1 MAGVFATQQ
10 LEKADETVRD
20 APMLPTDRALSEID
34 NALLDPMDTSSIKSS
49 PAQQPETDSQPVG
62 SSPPQDHVQTYSHLG
77 PSFANPV
84 PRYVATIDDPHPWGP
99 LFGSPFVRPR
109 FAFSPKSRAAT
120 RMKSNPIAVA
130 KPSVNRTKQTSFA
143 ARNGSAFVGLNHT
156 ARPFWNN
163 RVVNGTSLLAGG
175 VPSVANRGLAWT
187 NFQKVNLPSQGQALK
202 SDRSVSL
209 LSGFSSLPRKRS
221 IDEGATSNP
230 TQEVLDDSNNIPSAK
245 YRRVDQSGSRS
256 SPVLPGSQTGE
267 ACGKADSAPT
277 AADNSEGN
285 MPIHTGKASS
295 TVISSPKHKAIES
308 LISESRVE
316 GLTSESQLNIA
327 EATTQSSGGNFPA
340 HSRISPS
347 LCPRG
352 SKPIEGP
359 KPIEGA
365 IRPFEVRGVI
375 HQWHDS
381 FPHGPMR
388 IPGSWPEGFHF
399 DPIANVRKGCNDSLQ
414 VTPLRIS
421 TAFQSSAIPSPEH
434 EDGQQISR
442 SWQETLFNARNSIVG
457 RVVRKAFSYAWS
469 TVTRLFK
476 PSAGSSRRTAAAVST
491 SPTRANLRNFP
502 EQQRQLLKSHQ
513 WRKERGYPTVEQ
525 YPFPELSLDI
535 PLYPTG
541 AASQTE
547 SMADVRGL
555 SVSKKPTGTPR
566 QPRRRIGTSGPRPVS
581 LKEQEKHGKENRARV
596 ESLSPRLKRRLLAG
610 TRLSRWRN
618 ARRQRALAHALETT
632 EHDAV
637 RPLQPSAKPLSI
649 SLIGS
654 RRSTLMQPR
663 ATTEP
668 KAKLK
673 RVRFQE
679 PLTETPT
686 TTAPALLTELAP
698 HLTPPSPKV
707 DRVAQRTEQQIVE
720 EKENVPPA
728 TDAAKKVE
736 LAARDDELRTRRDD
750 WLRAEFP
757 FGRPVSAVRLFYPV
771 KKPLPPGRTES
782 IYAAEWRKIEE
793 EQKAKLKPTR
803 VKPEGPAVRPLP
815 PKWETKVSEIKSM
828 PNNRQIA
835 TTLSGD
841 PLTKRDLATCY
852 TPMAW
857 LNDEII
863 NSYLALIVDYLRRSH
878 GNAGRHDKPRFH
890 AFNTFFFSNLR
901 DKGYQSVRRWATRAK
916 IGGEALLNVDT
927 VFIPVHN
934 SAHWTLIVVRPGE
947 RTIEHFDSL
956 GSLSRRH
963 VGLVQGW
970 LRAELAS
977 RYVEEEWT
985 VLPSISPQQD
995 NGSDCGVFLLSTA
1008 KAVAIGLEPLSYGAK
1023 DIVVLRRKIVAEL
1036 MNGGLEGDFDP
1047 TSGGGEPLL

>member
-10 LEKADETVRD
+10 LEKVDETARD
-20 APMLPTDRALSEID
+20 ARMLPTDHAQSEID
-34 NALLDPMDTSSIKSS
+34 NTLLDPMDTSSIKSS
-49 PAQQPETDSQPVG
+49 PAQQPETGAHPV
-62 SSPPQDHVQTYSHLG
+62 SSIPPQNHIQTYSRLG

-84 PRYVATIDDPHPWGP
+84 PRYVATIDDPYPWGP
-99 LFGSPFVRPR
+99 MFGSPFVRPR
-109 FAFSPKSRAAT
+109 FAFSPKSRAAN

-130 KPSVNRTKQTSFA
+130 KPSVNKTKQTSFA
-143 ARNGSAFVGLNHT
+143 ARNGSTFVGLNHT
-156 ARPFWNN
+156 THPFWNN
-163 RVVNGTSLLAGG
+163 RVVNGTSLL
-175 VPSVANRGLAWT
+175 T
-187 NFQKVNLPSQGQALK
+187 VNMSSQGQAPK

-209 LSGFSSLPRKRS
+209 LSGFPSLPRKRS
-221 IDEGATSNP
+221 IDEGATSKP
-230 TQEVLDDSNNIPSAK
+230 TQEVLVDDNNIPVAPSAK
-245 YRRVDQSGSRS
+245 YRRVDQRGSRS
-256 SPVLPGSQTGE
+256 SPVLPDRTSPAMATGSQTGE
-267 ACGKADSAPT
+267 ACGNADSAPT
-277 AADNSEGN
+277 ATDNSEGN
-285 MPIHTGKASS
+285 MSNHPGNANSS
-295 TVISSPKHKAIES
+295 VTSSPKHKAVET
-308 LISESRVE
+308 LISEFRFQ
-316 GLTSESQLNIA
+316 GLTSESQANIA
-327 EATTQSSGGNFPA
+327 EATTQPSGGNFPA
-340 HSRISPS
+340 HSRVSPS
-347 LCPRG
+347 SCPRG
-352 SKPIEGP
+352 PKTIGCP
-359 KPIEGA
+359 KPIDGP
-365 IRPFEVRGVI
+365 IRPLEVRGVI
-375 HQWHDS
+375 PQWHDS
-381 FPHGPMR
+381 FPHGRMR
-388 IPGSWPEGFHF
+388 IPGSWPEEFHF

-414 VTPLRIS
+414 VTPLPIS
-421 TAFQSSAIPSPEH
+421 TAFQGSAFASPEH
-434 EDGQQISR
+434 QDGQQIPW
-442 SWQETLFNARNSIVG
+442 SWQETLYNARNSAVG

-476 PSAGSSRRTAAAVST
+476 PSAGSSRRTATTVST

-502 EQQRQLLKSHQ
+502 EQQRQQLKSHQ
-513 WRKERGYPTVEQ
+513 WRKERGYPTVEH

-535 PLYPTG
+535 PLYPAG
-541 AASQTE
+541 ATSQTE
-547 SMADVRGL
+547 SMVDVRRP
-555 SVSKKPTGTPR
+555 SVLRKPTGTPR
-566 QPRRRIGTSGPRPVS
+566 QPRKRIGTSGPRTVS
-581 LKEQEKHGKENRARV
+581 LKEQEKRGKEKRARV
-596 ESLSPRLKRRLLAG
+596 ESLSPRLKRRLLSS
-610 TRLSRWRN
+610 TRPSRWRST
-618 ARRQRALAHALETT
+618 RRERALAHALETT
-632 EHDAV
+632 EHDTV
-637 RPLQPSAKPLSI
+637 RPLQPSAKALSI
-649 SLIGS
+649 NHIES
-654 RRSTLMQPR
+654 RRSTLIQPR
-663 ATTEP
+663 APVEP
-668 KAKLK
+668 KSKLK

-679 PLTETPT
+679 PLTETPAPT
-686 TTAPALLTELAP
+686 PPALLTELAP
-698 HLTPPSPKV
+698 HLTPPSPKI

-720 EKENVPPA
+720 DKENVPPA
-728 TDAAKKVE
+728 TEAAKKVE

-750 WLRAEFP
+750 WLRTEFP

-771 KKPLPPGRTES
+771 QKPLPPGRTES

-793 EQKAKLKPTR
+793 EQKAKQKPTR

-815 PKWETKVSEIKSM
+815 PKWEMKISEIKSM

-841 PLTKRDLATCY
+841 PLTKKDLATCY

-863 NSYLALIVDYLRRSH
+863 NAYLALIVDYLRRSH
-878 GNAGRHDKPRFH
+878 GNAGRHDKPLFH

-977 RYVEEEWT
+977 RYVEQEWT

-1008 KAVAIGLEPLSYGAK
+1008 KAVAVGLEPLSYGAK

-1036 MNGGLEGDFDP
+1036 MNGGLDGDFDP

>member
-10 LEKADETVRD
+10 LEKVDEAERD
-20 APMLPTDRALSEID
+20 ARMLPSDHARLEID
-34 NALLDPMDTSSIKSS
+34 NMLLDPMDTSSIKSS
-49 PAQQPETDSQPVG
+49 PAQQPETNSQPVG
-62 SSPPQDHVQTYSHLG
+62 SIPPQNHVQTYSHLG
-77 PSFANPV
+77 PSFANAV
-84 PRYVATIDDPHPWGP
+84 PRYVATIDDPYPWGP
-99 LFGSPFVRPR
+99 LLNSPFVRPR
-109 FAFSPKSRAAT
+109 FAFSPKSRAAS
-120 RMKSNPIAVA
+120 RMKSDPVAVA
-130 KPSVNRTKQTSFA
+130 KPPVNRTKPISFA

-156 ARPFWNN
+156 TRPFWNN
-163 RVVNGTSLLAGG
+163 RVVNGTSLL
-175 VPSVANRGLAWT
+175 T
-187 NFQKVNLPSQGQALK
+187 VNMPSQGQAPK
-202 SDRSVSL
+202 SDRSASL

-230 TQEVLDDSNNIPSAK
+230 PRTVLDDSNNIPVTPSAK
-245 YRRVDQSGSRS
+245 YRRVDQKGSRL
-256 SPVLPGSQTGE
+256 SPVLPDGTAPAMAAGPQNGE
-267 ACGKADSAPT
+267 ACGKADSEST
-277 AADNSEGN
+277 VTDNSDGN
-285 MPIHTGKASS
+285 LSIHAGNANPAVT
-295 TVISSPKHKAIES
+295 SSPKHNAVDT
-308 LISESRVE
+308 LISESRVHDI
-316 GLTSESQLNIA
+316 SESQANVA
-327 EATTQSSGGNFPA
+327 QATTQRAG
-340 HSRISPS
+340 
-347 LCPRG
+347 
-352 SKPIEGP
+352 
-359 KPIEGA
+359 
-365 IRPFEVRGVI
+365 
-375 HQWHDS
+375 
-381 FPHGPMR
+381 
-388 IPGSWPEGFHF
+388 
-399 DPIANVRKGCNDSLQ
+399 GCNDSHQ
-414 VTPLRIS
+414 VTPLPIP
-421 TAFQSSAIPSPEH
+421 TAFNGSASPERQ
-434 EDGQQISR
+434 DGQQTTG
-442 SWQETLFNARNSIVG
+442 SWQETLYNARNSTVG

-476 PSAGSSRRTAAAVST
+476 PSGISSRRPAAAVST
-491 SPTRANLRNFP
+491 SPTRANLRNFS
-502 EQQRQLLKSHQ
+502 EQQRQQLKSHQ
-513 WRKERGYPTVEQ
+513 WRKERGYPTVEH

-535 PLYPTG
+535 PLYPAG

-547 SMADVRGL
+547 SLAKVRGS
-555 SVSKKPTGTPR
+555 SVSEKPTGTPR
-566 QPRRRIGTSGPRPVS
+566 QSRKRIGTSGPRTVS
-581 LKEQEKHGKENRARV
+581 IEGRKKHGKEKRARV

-618 ARRQRALAHALETT
+618 ARRERALAHALETT

-637 RPLQPSAKPLSI
+637 RPLQPSAKALSI
-649 SLIGS
+649 SRIEP
-654 RRSTLMQPR
+654 RRSTLIQPR
-663 ATTEP
+663 ATIEP
-668 KAKLK
+668 KSKPK

-686 TTAPALLTELAP
+686 LTAPALLTELAP
-698 HLTPPSPKV
+698 HLTPPSPKI

-728 TDAAKKVE
+728 PEAAKKAE
-736 LAARDDELRTRRDD
+736 LAARDDELRTRHDE
-750 WLRAEFP
+750 WLRTEFP

-771 KKPLPPGRTES
+771 QKPLPPGRTES

-793 EQKAKLKPTR
+793 ERKAKQKPAR

-815 PKWETKVSEIKSM
+815 PKWEAKVSEIKSM

-1047 TSGGGEPLL
+1047 TGGGGEPLL